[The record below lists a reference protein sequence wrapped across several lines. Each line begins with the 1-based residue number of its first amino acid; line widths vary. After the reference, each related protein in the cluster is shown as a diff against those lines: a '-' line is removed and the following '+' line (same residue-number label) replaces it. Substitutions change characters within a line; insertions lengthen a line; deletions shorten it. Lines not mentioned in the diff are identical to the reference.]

1 MICPKCNQANVEGA
15 KFCSG
20 CGSPL
25 TITPDANAQNTQPQQ
40 AAQTQA
46 TQSAQP
52 EQTAQAQNAQGAQP
66 QTAQAQ
72 NAQGAQ
78 PQAAQSAQAQQ
89 TTAQPGVQPAPQ
101 AGQGGGTVY
110 GQAKPSRIPDGMLP
124 KIIAGAGAAVV
135 VLVLIIVLAVTHK
148 TTIKLE
154 DYTTVTFNG
163 YDGYGTAEVS
173 LDYDKMTQVIAKK
186 GKFKG
191 IARTQNDTLNDLADS
206 ITDAVGP
213 SSLAYSVSYD
223 IDKDSSL
230 SNGDKVKV
238 VFSYDNDIAKK
249 FKIKFKGES
258 VTEKAEG
265 LKAVKQWDPFK
276 DLKVTFSG
284 TSPDCSAEFENTG
297 SEPAADDI
305 YYEADSSSGLAK
317 GDKITVTVNYDED
330 TLLEEYGV
338 ALTQD
343 SKEYE
348 VDNVDA
354 YAASTEDITDEVLAD
369 MKDQTVDVITAY
381 GANNKSDFTIRSA
394 KYVGY
399 YFLTEKSDS
408 YYTHNYVYIVYS
420 AVVRSKNKSFKPHTV
435 YFPVEFT
442 NVIKYADGTG
452 YVDLTSNS
460 IRGTTDLEYGWW
472 SHVSGYTKIKDM
484 KSELVTARKGEF
496 NEEIVGNLK

>member
-52 EQTAQAQNAQGAQP
+52 EQTAQAQNAQDAQP
-66 QTAQAQ
+66 QTAQT
-72 NAQGAQ
+72 
-78 PQAAQSAQAQQ
+78 QAAQSAQAQQ

-191 IARTQNDTLNDLADS
+191 IARTQNDTQTA
-206 ITDAVGP
+206 
-213 SSLAYSVSYD
+213 SLM
-223 IDKDSSL
+223 
-230 SNGDKVKV
+230 
-238 VFSYDNDIAKK
+238 
-249 FKIKFKGES
+249 
-258 VTEKAEG
+258 
-265 LKAVKQWDPFK
+265 P
-276 DLKVTFSG
+276 
-284 TSPDCSAEFENTG
+284 
-297 SEPAADDI
+297 
-305 YYEADSSSGLAK
+305 
-317 GDKITVTVNYDED
+317 
-330 TLLEEYGV
+330 
-338 ALTQD
+338 
-343 SKEYE
+343 
-348 VDNVDA
+348 
-354 YAASTEDITDEVLAD
+354 
-369 MKDQTVDVITAY
+369 
-381 GANNKSDFTIRSA
+381 
-394 KYVGY
+394 
-399 YFLTEKSDS
+399 
-408 YYTHNYVYIVYS
+408 
-420 AVVRSKNKSFKPHTV
+420 
-435 YFPVEFT
+435 
-442 NVIKYADGTG
+442 
-452 YVDLTSNS
+452 
-460 IRGTTDLEYGWW
+460 
-472 SHVSGYTKIKDM
+472 
-484 KSELVTARKGEF
+484 
-496 NEEIVGNLK
+496 